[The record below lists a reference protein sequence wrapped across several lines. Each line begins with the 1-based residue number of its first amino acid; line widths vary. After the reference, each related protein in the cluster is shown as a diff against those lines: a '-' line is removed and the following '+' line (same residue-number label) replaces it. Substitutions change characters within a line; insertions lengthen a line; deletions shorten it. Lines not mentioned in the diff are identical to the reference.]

1 MISEKV
7 QKALNNQI
15 QAELFSSY
23 LYLSM
28 SAYFQSENWTGFA
41 AWMKIQSE
49 EEYGHAMKLIKYLH
63 DVEGRV
69 TLETIEKPKTEWKS
83 PHEVFEEAHKH
94 ELYITEHINMLYQLS
109 IQEKDYPTQL
119 MLNYFVNEQVEEVS
133 TVSQIIHKFNAVA
146 DNKTSV
152 YFLDRELGMRARS

>member
-1 MISEKV
+1 
-7 QKALNNQI
+7 
-15 QAELFSSY
+15 
-23 LYLSM
+23 
-28 SAYFQSENWTGFA
+28 
-41 AWMKIQSE
+41 
-49 EEYGHAMKLIKYLH
+49 
-63 DVEGRV
+63 
-69 TLETIEKPKTEWKS
+69 
-83 PHEVFEEAHKH
+83 
-94 ELYITEHINMLYQLS
+94 MLYQLS

>member
-7 QKALNNQI
+7 QKALNDQI
-15 QAELFSSY
+15 QAEIFSSY

-28 SAYFQSENWTGFA
+28 SAYFQSENWIGFA

-49 EEYGHAMKLIKYLH
+49 EEYGHAMKLIKYVH
-63 DVEGRV
+63 DIEGKV
-69 TLETIEKPKTEWKS
+69 TLEAIDKPKAEWKS

-94 ELYITEHINMLYQLS
+94 ELYITERINLLVHLTM
-109 IQEKDYPTQL
+109 QEKDYPTQL

-133 TVSQIIHKFNAVA
+133 TISQIVHKFNAVA

-152 YFLDRELGMRARS
+152 YFLDRELGMRAKS